1 MRGALS
7 GAFMIDILVYLFET
21 YGYADACPREP
32 DQLARKLSAEGFE
45 DADISTALEWL
56 SGLRGSVQE
65 ALPAAT
71 DNRSIRIFSD
81 SEVVRLNV
89 ASRGFLM
96 YLCAS
101 GVIDAAQRERII
113 ERALALPSAEVSVSE
128 FKVTV
133 LMVLWQDR
141 AQVDG
146 LILDELMTEE
156 VEGEEESWG
165 EAVAIH

>member
-1 MRGALS
+1 
-7 GAFMIDILVYLFET
+7 MIDILVYLFET
-21 YGYADACPREP
+21 YGYADACPKEP

-56 SGLRGSVQE
+56 SGLRGSVQGVV
-65 ALPAAT
+65 PVVT

-81 SEVVRLNV
+81 NEVARLNV

-141 AQVDG
+141 VQVDG

-156 VEGEEESWG
+156 VEGEEEVWG
-165 EAVAIH
+165 EAILVH